1 MMTFRSDITPRPPRT
16 ATDPVRFNKRWG
28 AAGAPNFQ
36 LHQRKGQRIM
46 GRKNVQLLLLKTIED
61 LGIVGDIVKVKP
73 GHARNYLLPQGL
85 AEFPTPSRIEGLKA
99 ERARAEA
106 ELAHLR
112 SVRAELL
119 KRLAGVSVT
128 LVRSCNAKGH
138 LYGSVTQRDI
148 ADALIAKGYGVDTRN
163 IRLSQAIRHVGPYE
177 VPVQFDKD
185 LRADIAVLVEPD
197 QPLEERDEMEF
208 DDEGNLIEKPEPG
221 QEDRRGRHGRR
232 GKPRREERID
242 KKTEEASGEKPA
254 ETTA

>member
-1 MMTFRSDITPRPPRT
+1 
-16 ATDPVRFNKRWG
+16 
-28 AAGAPNFQ
+28 
-36 LHQRKGQRIM
+36 M

-85 AEFPTPSRIEGLKA
+85 AEFPTASRIEGLKA
-99 ERARAEA
+99 ERAKAEA

-119 KRLAGVSVT
+119 KRLADVSVT
-128 LVRSCNAKGH
+128 LVRSCNTKGH

-148 ADALIAKGYGVDTRN
+148 ADALIAEGYGVDTRN
-163 IRLSQAIRHVGPYE
+163 IRLSQAIRHIGPYG

-185 LRADIAVLVEPD
+185 LRAEITVLVEPD
-197 QPLEERDEMEF
+197 QPLEEREEMEF

-221 QEDRRGRHGRR
+221 QEDRRGRQRR
-232 GKPRREERID
+232 GRPRHEDRT
-242 KKTEEASGEKPA
+242 KAKTEESA
-254 ETTA
+254 EDNTADTSA